1 MLMTVAVVSLV
12 NAPAHAAVGGTGGAA
27 RRTNGLFD
35 RDRAHR
41 RVPAIAATALL
52 LCAVGVGQAW
62 AAEAPVKVDAA
73 RMNNADR
80 DAANWLSYGRT
91 YSEQRFSPLS
101 SITADNAKQLGLA
114 WYADLDTNRG
124 QQATPL
130 VIDGVMYVSTAWS
143 MVKAYDAA
151 TGKLLWSYDPQVPR
165 ELGVKG
171 CCDVVN
177 RGVAAWKGKIYVGT
191 FDGRLVALDAKTG
204 KPAWSVVTGDHKN
217 LTITGAPRVVKGRV
231 IIGMSGGEYG
241 IRGYISAYDAETG
254 KLAWRFY
261 TVPGDPSK
269 PFENK
274 AMEMAAKTWSGEWWK
289 LGGGGTTWDAI
300 SYDPDLNLVYFGAGN
315 GIEWARNYRTAS
327 KGDNLFTSSIVA
339 LNADTGAYV
348 WHYQATPGEEWDFDA
363 VQQLILADLTIDGR
377 PRKVIMQANKNGFFY
392 VLDRRDGKLISATN
406 FVPVNWASGVDPKTG
421 RPIENPGIRYDL
433 TGKPANMMPG
443 ALGGHSWQPMAYSP
457 KTGLVYIPAQEIG
470 LEFTPVEGLATSPLG
485 WNVAVATTNTPG
497 TKGYLI
503 AWDPVRRKE
512 VWRAGY
518 LGPWNGGTLT
528 TAGNLVVQGDAS
540 GSFNVYRADTG
551 EKLWSTPAQSA
562 VMAGPMTYEV
572 NGEQYI
578 AVMSGWGG
586 AFPLFQGKEAA
597 KSGNLRNVS
606 RVLAFKV
613 GGTATLPALPPE
625 PQLVLNP
632 PPATA
637 AAATVAT
644 GTGLYAQYCSVC
656 HGENAIGGGVVPDLR
671 ASTFLGNDFFY
682 EIVLNGAMKDAGMA
696 AFKSVLDQKDAAA
709 IRAYLIKRANEDK
722 AASSK

>member
-1 MLMTVAVVSLV
+1 VLADDK
-12 NAPAHAAVGGTGGAA
+12 PAS
-27 RRTNGLFD
+27 
-35 RDRAHR
+35 
-41 RVPAIAATALL
+41 
-52 LCAVGVGQAW
+52 
-62 AAEAPVKVDAA
+62 VDAA
-73 RMNNADR
+73 RLNNADR

-91 YSEQRFSPLS
+91 YSEQRFSPLAK
-101 SITADNAKQLGLA
+101 ITADNAKQLGLA
-114 WYADLDTNRG
+114 WFADLDTNRG

-151 TGKLLWSYDPQVPR
+151 SGKQLWAYDPEVPR
-165 ELGVKG
+165 EIGVKG

-191 FDGRLVALDAKTG
+191 FDGRLVELDAKTG
-204 KPAWSVVTGDHKN
+204 KPAWSVVTGDQKN

-241 IRGYISAYDAETG
+241 IRGYISAFDAETG

-300 SYDPDLNLVYFGAGN
+300 SYDPDLNLIYFGAGN
-315 GIEWARNYRTAS
+315 GVEWARNYRTKS
-327 KGDNLFTSSIVA
+327 KGDNLFLSSIVA
-339 LNADTGAYV
+339 LNADTGKYV

-363 VQQLILADLTIDGR
+363 VQQLTLAELKIDGKQ
-377 PRKVIMQANKNGFFY
+377 RKVIMQANKNGFFY
-392 VLDRRDGKLISATN
+392 VLDRKTGKLISATA

-421 RPIENPGIRYDL
+421 RPIENPGIRYDE
-433 TGKPANMMPG
+433 TGKPVSMMPG

-470 LEFTPVEGLATSPLG
+470 LEFTPVQGLPTSPLG
-485 WNVAVATTNTPG
+485 LNVAVATTNTPG

-512 VWRAGY
+512 VWRVAY
-518 LGPWNGGTLT
+518 RGPWNGGTLT

-540 GSFNVYRADTG
+540 GSFNVYQADTG
-551 EKLWSTPAQSA
+551 EKLWSMPAQSA

-586 AFPLFQGKEAA
+586 AFPLFEGKEAA

-606 RVLAFKV
+606 RVLVFIV
-613 GGTATLPALPPE
+613 GATAVLPALPPE
-625 PQLVLNP
+625 EKLVLDP

-637 AAATVAT
+637 DAATVAA
-644 GTGLYAQYCSVC
+644 GQGLYAQYCSVC
-656 HGENAIGGGVVPDLR
+656 HGENAVGGGVVPDLR
-671 ASTFLGNDFFY
+671 ASRFLGMDFFY

-696 AFKSVLDQKDAAA
+696 PFKSVLDQKNADA
-709 IRAYLIKRANEDK
+709 IRAYLIQRANEDK
-722 AASSK
+722 AADKAAGKTAARNP